1 VVKRDKRIEAM
12 RRNPRHVRP
21 DELDAVLG
29 HAGFTAHQEGSH
41 KTYRRAGRKLTVAQ
55 HGQFVHPHAVREALR
70 ILDEIAQ
77 EEQQ

>member
-1 VVKRDKRIEAM
+1 
-12 RRNPRHVRP
+12 
-21 DELDAVLG
+21 
-29 HAGFTAHQEGSH
+29 
-41 KTYRRAGRKLTVAQ
+41 VAQ